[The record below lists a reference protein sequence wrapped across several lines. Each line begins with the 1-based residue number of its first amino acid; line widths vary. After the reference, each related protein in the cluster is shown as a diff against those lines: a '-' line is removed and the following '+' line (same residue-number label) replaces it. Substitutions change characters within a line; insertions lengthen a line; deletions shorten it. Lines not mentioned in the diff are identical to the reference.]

1 MYAYIYTHIINIIRI
16 THTDI
21 YAPGFAFGALSI
33 SSLACNCIDIAQMAI
48 LVLLLL
54 LHVNVY
60 RISISVATSRLQT
73 RNAE

>member
-1 MYAYIYTHIINIIRI
+1 MYIIRI
-16 THTDI
+16 TDI

-33 SSLACNCIDIAQMAI
+33 NSLACNCIDIAQVAI